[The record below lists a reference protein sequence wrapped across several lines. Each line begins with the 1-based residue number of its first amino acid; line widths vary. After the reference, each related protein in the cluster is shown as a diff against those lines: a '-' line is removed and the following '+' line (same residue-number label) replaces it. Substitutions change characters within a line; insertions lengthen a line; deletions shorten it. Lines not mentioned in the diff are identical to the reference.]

1 MPLIALV
8 SPKGG
13 VGKTTL
19 AANFGYE
26 FLRRGHRVVALDL
39 DPQNALGLHF
49 GADPQDGAGF
59 ITGLSTVPDPRRAW
73 QAALR
78 QTPSGL
84 ALLPHGQASFGQSL
98 SIDRDLS
105 RQPTMLLEP
114 LQDMLRDPNIVLI
127 VDTPP
132 GPGTASAL
140 MMELADY
147 LVIVLVAD
155 AASLVQLPRIGGG
168 TLYRTASGDSF
179 PPERTGFVINQIDMR
194 SRLSRAAAEAAAQH
208 LGHRLLGRIYRDEH
222 VPEAL
227 ACQSAVA
234 AYAPYSKAAQDM
246 EQITG
251 RIATL
256 IAPAQE
262 SPDPTSRPN
271 GFLAQAFARSHV
283 TNH

>member
-19 AANFGYE
+19 AANFGHE

-49 GADPQDGAGF
+49 GADPQDCAGF
-59 ITGLSTVPDPRRAW
+59 VTGLATAPDPRRAW

-84 ALLPHGQASFGQSL
+84 ALLPHGQASFAQSL
-98 SIDRDLS
+98 SIDRELA
-105 RQPTMLLEP
+105 RQPTLLLEP
-114 LQDMLRDPNIVLI
+114 LQDMLRDPGIVLI

-132 GPGTASAL
+132 GPGTASSL
-140 MMELADY
+140 ILGLADY

-168 TLYRTASGDSF
+168 TLYRTASGDPF
-179 PPERTGFVINQIDMR
+179 PTERTGFVLNQIEMR

-208 LGHRLLGRIYRDEH
+208 LGPRLLGRIYRDEH

-234 AYAPYSKAAQDM
+234 AYAPYSKAAQDI
-246 EQITG
+246 EH
-251 RIATL
+251 IAAKMAAL
-256 IAPAQE
+256 LAPPKE
-262 SPDPTSRPN
+262 SPNQPSRPSS
-271 GFLAQAFARSHV
+271 FLAQAFARPFMASH
-283 TNH
+283 